1 METAMPP
8 RDEQDYEQRRQQ
20 IIDGALT
27 AFSTKGFAGASN
39 KVIAAAAQIGS
50 PALIYHYFKDKID
63 LLYQVILTRM
73 PLIELLDTTSN
84 RLDLDPPIEE
94 LLPELLDNLIRI
106 LQADSTVALIK
117 VVLME
122 ALHNRQVAQMVNEV
136 GPGRGMKILADY
148 LERQMDA
155 GKLRRVDPQIAVRLL
170 VGPILAYAVTRFFFE
185 QPEAVKIDPA
195 ELTQQMVTHFL
206 QGMQAI

>member
-1 METAMPP
+1 MPP

-39 KVIAAAAQIGS
+39 KVIAEAAQIGS
-50 PALIYHYFKDKID
+50 PGLIYHYFKDKID

-94 LLPELLDNLIRI
+94 LLPELLDNLIRV

-122 ALHNRQVAQMVNEV
+122 ALHNRRVAQVVNEV
-136 GPGRGMKILADY
+136 GPGRGMRLLADY

-170 VGPILAYAVTRFFFE
+170 VGPIIAYAITRFFFE
-185 QPEAVKIDPA
+185 QPEAVKIDSA

-206 QGMQAI
+206 QGMQSV

>member
-1 METAMPP
+1 MPP

-39 KVIAAAAQIGS
+39 KVIAEAAQIGS
-50 PALIYHYFKDKID
+50 PGLIYHYFKDKID

-94 LLPELLDNLIRI
+94 LLPELLDNLIRV

-122 ALHNRQVAQMVNEV
+122 ALHNRRVAQVVNEV
-136 GPGRGMKILADY
+136 GPGRGMRLLADY

-206 QGMQAI
+206 QGMQPI

>member
-1 METAMPP
+1 MPP

-136 GPGRGMKILADY
+136 GPGRGMKMLADY

>member
-1 METAMPP
+1 MPP

-27 AFSTKGFAGASN
+27 AFSTRGFAGASN
-39 KVIAAAAQIGS
+39 KVIAEAAQIGS
-50 PALIYHYFKDKID
+50 PGLIYHYFKDKID

-94 LLPELLDNLIRI
+94 LLPELLGNLIRV
-106 LQADSTVALIK
+106 LEAESTVALIK

-122 ALHNRQVAQMVNEV
+122 ALHNRRVAQVVNEV
-136 GPGRGMKILADY
+136 GPGRGMRLLAGY

-170 VGPILAYAVTRFFFE
+170 VGPIIAYAITRFFFE
-185 QPEAVKIDPA
+185 QPEAVKIDSA

-206 QGMQAI
+206 QGMQSV